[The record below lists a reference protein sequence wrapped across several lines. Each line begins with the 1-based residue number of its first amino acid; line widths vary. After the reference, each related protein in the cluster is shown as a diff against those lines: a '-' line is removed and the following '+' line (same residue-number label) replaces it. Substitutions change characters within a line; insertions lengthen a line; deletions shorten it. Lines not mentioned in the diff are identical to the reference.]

1 MQLLAS
7 FFSGTGNFLFQLDSF
22 RSGWS
27 REFTMRDFETLLQF
41 ATEQHGHRCAGQ
53 VLGVRMAMR
62 GLGELGVDPELE
74 RKRLIVYVEIDR
86 CAADAVASV
95 TGCSLGKRTLKF
107 ADYGKMATTFVDT
120 QTDRAVRIVALDTAR
135 ESAQT
140 YTSGGLSKSEAQL
153 LAYQAMPDAELFNV
167 QNVRVEIDKFDQP
180 GHPLRRVPC
189 ASCGEG
195 INDGREISRDSKVLC
210 RACAGNAYY
219 QCVND
224 EMLVTQDLLTANTI

>member
-1 MQLLAS
+1 
-7 FFSGTGNFLFQLDSF
+7 
-22 RSGWS
+22 
-27 REFTMRDFETLLQF
+27 MRDFQTLLQV
-41 ATEQHGHRCAGQ
+41 ATEQHGHLCAGQ

-62 GLGELGVDPELE
+62 GLSELGINPDLE

-107 ADYGKMATTFVDT
+107 ADYGKMAATFVDT
-120 QTDRAVRIVALDTAR
+120 QTDRAVRIVALDSAR
-135 ESAQT
+135 ERAQA
-140 YTSGGLSKSEAQL
+140 YTRADVSKGEAQL

-167 QNVRVEIDKFDQP
+167 QNVRVEISKFDQP
-180 GHPLRRVPC
+180 GHPLSRVPC

-195 INDGREISRDSKVLC
+195 INDGREITREGKALC

-219 QCVND
+219 ECLHD
-224 EMLVTQDLLTANTI
+224 EMRVAEDFLTVNAL